1 MGAGVRKQDQKE
13 EAGVGRPGSR
23 LEEVLEGGREALLSL
38 VVEFG
43 LEGVW
48 RDASGGSGASVWP
61 SARAQR
67 VPARRTAMA
76 GSPAD

>member
-1 MGAGVRKQDQKE
+1 MGEGVRKQVQKE
-13 EAGVGRPGSR
+13 EAGVGRPGRR

-43 LEGVW
+43 LEVFW

-61 SARAQR
+61 AARAER
-67 VPARRTAMA
+67 VLQGVP
-76 GSPAD
+76 P

>member
-38 VVEFG
+38 VVEFAG
-43 LEGVW
+43 W
-48 RDASGGSGASVWP
+48 RRF
-61 SARAQR
+61 ARCFRRIWSFR
-67 VPARRTAMA
+67 VARGTRAARTARRTAMA

>member
-1 MGAGVRKQDQKE
+1 MLADQGA
-13 EAGVGRPGSR
+13 R

-43 LEGVW
+43 LEAFGEM
-48 RDASGGSGASVWP
+48 RQEDLELLCGLGTRA
-61 SARAQR
+61 ART
-67 VPARRTAMA
+67 ARRTAMA

>member
-13 EAGVGRPGSR
+13 EAGVGRPRSR

-38 VVEFG
+38 VVEFAG
-43 LEGVW
+43 WRRLW

-67 VPARRTAMA
+67 VPQ
-76 GSPAD
+76 GVPP

>member
-1 MGAGVRKQDQKE
+1 MGEGVRKQDQKE

-38 VVEFG
+38 VVEFAGGRG
-43 LEGVW
+43 L
-48 RDASGGSGASVWP
+48 
-61 SARAQR
+61 ARMLQEDLELLCGTRAVR
-67 VPARRTAMA
+67 TARRTAMT